1 MRVCGIELKGNDAVL
16 ALLSL
21 DMGLFDIP
29 DFRARKLDIRDAAD
43 QQQLKDFQFA
53 MCKLIEDYKIDKL
66 VIRQRPMKGKFAG
79 GGVGFKLEAVLQM
92 IPNIEVVVMTTTEI
106 KEQLKEN
113 PVPIEFRETGL
124 KVFQETA
131 FNTAFAYMMPR
142 PAPTV

>member
-113 PVPIEFRETGL
+113 PVPIDFRETGL

>member
-1 MRVCGIELKGNDAVL
+1 MRVCGIELRGSEAVL

-29 DFRARKLDIRDAAD
+29 DCRARKLDIRDASD
-43 QQQLKDFQFA
+43 QQQLKDFQFS

-79 GGVGFKLEAVLQM
+79 GGVGFKLEAVLQL
-92 IPNIEVVVMTTTEI
+92 IPNIDVIVMPTTEI

-113 PVPIEFRETGL
+113 PVPIEFRDTGL

-131 FNTAFAYMMPR
+131 FNTAFAFIYR
-142 PAPTV
+142 SKN